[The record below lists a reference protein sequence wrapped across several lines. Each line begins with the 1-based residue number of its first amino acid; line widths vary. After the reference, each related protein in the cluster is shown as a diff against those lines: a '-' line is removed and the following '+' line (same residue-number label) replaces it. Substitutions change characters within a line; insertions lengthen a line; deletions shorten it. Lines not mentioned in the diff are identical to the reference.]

1 VKGEGEGVVVRG
13 VVCTFPYQIFPSL
26 APAVTANCTN
36 AHLALDKE
44 LLTIFFVLANKN
56 TEHIVSALLNNLAWF
71 SSSCEIYDGMLII
84 RFLTSFPN

>member
-1 VKGEGEGVVVRG
+1 MYLPLSDLPLP
-13 VVCTFPYQIFPSL
+13 CPS
-26 APAVTANCTN
+26 ATANCTN